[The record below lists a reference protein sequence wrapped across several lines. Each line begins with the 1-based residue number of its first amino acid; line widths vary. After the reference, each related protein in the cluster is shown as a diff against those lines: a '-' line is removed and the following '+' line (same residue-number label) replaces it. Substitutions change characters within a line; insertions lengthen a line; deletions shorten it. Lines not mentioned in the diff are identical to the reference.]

1 MIFEE
6 LYNYQPYALEVSD
19 KEKLLLPYLNELSNY
34 HYHNCQEYRNVID
47 VLLGGYK
54 EAGTILDVPFLPV
67 RLFKEL
73 DLYSVNRDEIIISR
87 FRITIPYSYKHLN
100 RMLFLGHQIFR
111 YCTP

>member
-73 DLYSVNRDEIIISR
+73 DLYSVNRDEIR
-87 FRITIPYSYKHLN
+87 VEF
-100 RMLFLGHQIFR
+100 
-111 YCTP
+111 